1 MSGAGTGLGDCA
13 WRRCQQQ
20 ATVVVSFQVPHP
32 LAGTSRGYCAHHG
45 AQVGGQPGAVLTGT
59 VGRLSVQQALPG
71 LASPAEPT
79 AATGWPPPR
88 RGGGR

>member
-1 MSGAGTGLGDCA
+1 VSTVDTGLGGCA

-32 LAGTSRGYCAHHG
+32 LASTSRSYCPHHA

-59 VGRLSVQQALPG
+59 VGRQPVQQALPG
-71 LASPAEPT
+71 LDASAEPT
-79 AATGWPPPR
+79 AATGWPPG